1 MLLSTKK
8 RRFTLIELLVVI
20 AIIAV
25 LAGMLLP
32 ALGKTKQ
39 TARNTICVSN
49 ARQIGTLMQM
59 YFDDNDSW
67 TPQARHLVGSVNQTW
82 AYDLMVTMGETP
94 KLASTSCLLYGP
106 VSEVFRCP
114 EDKCLKKKITS
125 HLGYGIYSRLTK
137 GGTYNQPAVATKKL
151 SKLTRRLLVSCH
163 SEAISGT
170 DPEEHFTVKENTL
183 ADVIAGAGDNTPGT
197 RKHGGKAPVLFFA
210 GNVNCLTS
218 LQLSERSD
226 GVSIY
231 MPWGVASKNSKFYPY
246 ENPYDPGDF

>member
-1 MLLSTKK
+1 MSKK
-8 RRFTLIELLVVI
+8 RFTLIELLVVI

-137 GGTYNQPAVATKKL
+137 GGAYNQEAVASKKITTP
-151 SKLTRRLLVSCH
+151 TRRLLVACH
-163 SEAISGT
+163 SEVVNGVDPT
-170 DPEEHFTVKENTL
+170 DHYTVKENTL
-183 ADVIAGAGDNTPGT
+183 AAVTAASNNSTPGV

-210 GNVNCLTS
+210 GNVSSLTA
-218 LQLSERSD
+218 LQLSDRSD
-226 GVSIY
+226 GAAIY
-231 MPWGVASKNSKFYPY
+231 LPWGVASKDSKYFPY
-246 ENPYDPGDF
+246 DKPFDPGDF

>member
-1 MLLSTKK
+1 MSKK
-8 RRFTLIELLVVI
+8 RFTLIELLVVI

-137 GGTYNQPAVATKKL
+137 GGAYNQEAVASKKITTP
-151 SKLTRRLLVSCH
+151 TRRLLVACH
-163 SEAISGT
+163 SEVVNGVDPT
-170 DPEEHFTVKENTL
+170 DHYTVKENTL
-183 ADVIAGAGDNTPGT
+183 AAVTAASNNSTPGT
-197 RKHGGKAPVLFFA
+197 KLVGHLLLAQINF
-210 GNVNCLTS
+210 
-218 LQLSERSD
+218 QH
-226 GVSIY
+226 
-231 MPWGVASKNSKFYPY
+231 
-246 ENPYDPGDF
+246 